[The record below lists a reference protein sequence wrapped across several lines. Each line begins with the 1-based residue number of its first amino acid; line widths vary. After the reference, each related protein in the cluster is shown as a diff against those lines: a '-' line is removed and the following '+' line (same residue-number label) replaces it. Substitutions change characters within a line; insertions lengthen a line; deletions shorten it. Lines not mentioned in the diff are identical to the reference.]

1 MVVLLL
7 PKKLHKATKMTN
19 DALNLGL
26 LPVELT
32 DVYNLPVVG
41 ADAVPTAESLIPF
54 NRAKTC
60 LRRDVGVHFFIDDYQ
75 FERVWKS
82 PQLYVEMLKRYRFV
96 CSPDFSLYLDMPMA
110 AKIWNV
116 YRSRLITA
124 YWQKQGVKVVPVLQW
139 ADPAVL
145 KFCFEGIA
153 PGGTVAVST
162 LGAAKHKFS
171 RLIWKVG
178 MAEAVRQTQPKT
190 LLLYGT
196 PIDEFDFGNIEVVRY
211 ANEVIERRKGYGR

>member
-1 MVVLLL
+1 
-7 PKKLHKATKMTN
+7 MTN

-26 LPVELT
+26 LPVAET
-32 DVYNLPVVG
+32 GAYNLPVVG
-41 ADAVPTAESLIPF
+41 TDAVPTANSLIPF

-60 LRRDVGVHFFIDDYQ
+60 TRRDVGVHFFIDDYQ

-96 CSPDFSLYLDMPMA
+96 CAPDFSLYLDMPMA

-139 ADPAVL
+139 ADPATWE
-145 KFCFEGIA
+145 FCFKGVT

-162 LGAAKHKFS
+162 LGAARNKLTKQ
-171 RLIWKVG
+171 IWKSG
-178 MAEAVRQTQPKT
+178 MSEAIQKLRPAAI
-190 LLLYGT
+190 LLYGR
-196 PIDEFDFGNIEVVRY
+196 PINFNFGNIHVVCY
-211 ANEVIERRKGYGR
+211 TNEVLERRSGHGR

>member
-1 MVVLLL
+1 
-7 PKKLHKATKMTN
+7 MTN

-32 DVYNLPVVG
+32 DGYNLPVVG

-139 ADPAVL
+139 ADPATWN
-145 KFCFEGIA
+145 FCFEGIK

-162 LGAAKHKFS
+162 LGSARNKLTRQF
-171 RLIWKVG
+171 WKSG
-178 MAEAVRQTQPKT
+178 MSEAIQMLHPDTI
-190 LLLYGT
+190 LMYGI
-196 PIDEFDFGNIEVVRY
+196 PINFDFGDIKVVY
-211 ANEVIERRKGYGR
+211 YKNEVIERRKSYGR

>member
-1 MVVLLL
+1 
-7 PKKLHKATKMTN
+7 MTN

-26 LPVELT
+26 LPVNET
-32 DVYNLPVVG
+32 GAYNLPVVR
-41 ADAVPTAESLIPF
+41 ADAVPTANSLIPF

-60 LRRDVGVHFFIDDYQ
+60 TRRNVGVHFFIDDYQ

-96 CSPDFSLYLDMPMA
+96 CAPDFSLYLDMPMA

-124 YWQKQGVKVVPVLQW
+124 YWQKHGVKVVPVLQW
-139 ADPAVL
+139 AEPATWE
-145 KFCFEGIA
+145 FCFKGIT

-162 LGAAKHKFS
+162 LGAARNKLTKQ
-171 RLIWKVG
+171 IWKAG
-178 MAEAVRQTQPKT
+178 MSEAIKMLHPDTI
-190 LLLYGT
+190 LLYGRQ
-196 PIDEFDFGNIEVVRY
+196 INFNFGDIHVVNY
-211 ANEVIERRKGYGR
+211 TNEVLERRSRYGR

>member
-1 MVVLLL
+1 
-7 PKKLHKATKMTN
+7 MTN

-26 LPVELT
+26 LPVAET
-32 DVYNLPVVG
+32 GAYNLPVVG
-41 ADAVPTAESLIPF
+41 TDAVLTADSLIPF

-60 LRRDVGVHFFIDDYQ
+60 TRRDVGVHFFIDDYQ

-82 PQLYVEMLKRYRFV
+82 PQLYVEMLKRYRFA
-96 CSPDFSLYLDMPMA
+96 CAPDFSLYLDMPMA

-139 ADPAVL
+139 ADPFTW

-171 RLIWKVG
+171 RLVWKLG
-178 MAEAVRQTQPKT
+178 MAEAVRQTKPKT
-190 LLLYGT
+190 ILLYGT
-196 PIDEFDFGNIEVVRY
+196 PIDEFDFGNIDVVRY
-211 ANEVIERRKGYGR
+211 ANEVIERRMGYGR

>member
-1 MVVLLL
+1 
-7 PKKLHKATKMTN
+7 MTN

-124 YWQKQGVKVVPVLQW
+124 YWQKQGVQVVPVLQW
-139 ADPAVL
+139 ADPATWE
-145 KFCFEGIA
+145 FCFKGVT

-162 LGAAKHKFS
+162 LGAAKNRHS
-171 RLIWKVG
+171 RHFWKKG
-178 MAEAVRQTQPKT
+178 MKESINQLRPKT
-190 LLLYGT
+190 ILLYGT
-196 PIDEFDFGNIEVVRY
+196 PIDDFNFGNIEVIHY
-211 ANEVIERRKGYGR
+211 ENEVLERRKSYGR

>member
-1 MVVLLL
+1 
-7 PKKLHKATKMTN
+7 MTN

-26 LPVELT
+26 LPVDET
-32 DVYNLPVVG
+32 GAYNLPVVG
-41 ADAVPTAESLIPF
+41 TEAVPSADTLIPF

-60 LRRDVGVHFFIDDYQ
+60 TRRDVGVHFFIDDYQ

-96 CSPDFSLYLDMPMA
+96 CAPDFSLYLDMPMA

-139 ADPAVL
+139 ADPATWE
-145 KFCFEGIA
+145 FCFKGVT

-162 LGAAKHKFS
+162 LGAARNKLTKQ
-171 RLIWKVG
+171 IWKSG
-178 MAEAVRQTQPKT
+178 MSEAIQKLRPAAI
-190 LLLYGT
+190 LLYGR
-196 PIDEFDFGNIEVVRY
+196 PINFNFGNIHVVCY
-211 ANEVIERRKGYGR
+211 TNEVLERRSGHGR

>member
-1 MVVLLL
+1 
-7 PKKLHKATKMTN
+7 MTN

-26 LPVELT
+26 LPVAET
-32 DVYNLPVVG
+32 GAYNLPVVG
-41 ADAVPTAESLIPF
+41 TDAVPTADSLIPF

-60 LRRDVGVHFFIDDYQ
+60 TRRDVGVHFFIDDYQ

-96 CSPDFSLYLDMPMA
+96 CAPDFSLYLDMPMA

-139 ADPAVL
+139 AEPATFD
-145 KFCFEGIA
+145 FCFTGIT

-162 LGAAKHKFS
+162 LGAARNKLTKQLLAIGMREAIT
-171 RLIWKVG
+171 RLH
-178 MAEAVRQTQPKT
+178 PKRV
-190 LLLYGT
+190 LLYGT
-196 PIDEFDFGNIEVVRY
+196 PIDFNFGDIEVVRY
-211 ANEVIERRKGYGR
+211 KNEVLERRAGHGR